1 MLGGKG
7 KFARVS
13 GWGGCGCDE
22 VEALLK
28 ERWQDGWLLESDVD
42 AAAAVEHDDER
53 ELVVRDGDVDVVLAW
68 DADVEGT
75 MGNVNPY
82 SDDFA

>member
-1 MLGGKG
+1 VLGGKG
-7 KFARVS
+7 KFSRVS
-13 GWGGCGCDE
+13 GWGGCGCDG

-28 ERWQDGWLLESDVD
+28 ERWQDGWLLESDAD

-53 ELVVRDGDVDVVLAW
+53 KLVVRDGDVDVVLAW